1 MFYWYILNT
10 GPKTVSETLQ
20 IESGNFLSQNTALSS
35 YGDFT
40 VNILNLI
47 LIFLFPC
54 TKLNLEI

>member
-1 MFYWYILNT
+1 MFYWQILNI

-20 IESGNFLSQNTALSS
+20 IESGNFLSQNTTLSS
-35 YGDFT
+35 YVDFT
-40 VNILNLI
+40 INVLNLI